1 MKIMIF
7 QTTSQRPAPWARH
20 LYPGVRPLVR
30 ARRPTLLITA
40 LAATVALGGC
50 GEGGTPRLGPTI
62 TLAEEGAS
70 RPTAAIDPRTGTAYI
85 AWVGTTGGTADVYLT
100 RIEPGSTAAPRPI
113 RVNDI
118 AGDAAPHDQAPAR
131 VALGPDGRVFVA
143 WQNNTHIPGRRFPAS
158 DLRFAHSTDGGHTFH
173 PTITINPDPGD
184 LPGSHTFHDMMV
196 AADGSIIVSWIESG
210 ESSEI
215 RLATS
220 TDGGRSFGPARLVD
234 EGACPCCRTALAIAA
249 DGTAYIAWRKIL
261 DGEIRDIVVARVEN
275 DDTNPGQPRRAHADD
290 WRLDACPHAG
300 PALATDPA
308 DRLHLAWYTG
318 EEGRAGLYYAVTS
331 DRAET
336 FTEPIPILT
345 GAGIPPSQVGIA
357 VDEKGIIGISWED
370 RRPRDQGVRFARL
383 RRDGTVGRALAI
395 PGTAPALAM
404 AGGTTILAWLDGDSL
419 RARFDW

>member
-1 MKIMIF
+1 M
-7 QTTSQRPAPWARH
+7 TTAP
-20 LYPGVRPLVR
+20 
-30 ARRPTLLITA
+30 
-40 LAATVALGGC
+40 
-50 GEGGTPRLGPTI
+50 
-62 TLAEEGAS
+62 
-70 RPTAAIDPRTGTAYI
+70 
-85 AWVGTTGGTADVYLT
+85 
-100 RIEPGSTAAPRPI
+100 
-113 RVNDI
+113 
-118 AGDAAPHDQAPAR
+118 
-131 VALGPDGRVFVA
+131 
-143 WQNNTHIPGRRFPAS
+143 
-158 DLRFAHSTDGGHTFH
+158 
-173 PTITINPDPGD
+173 
-184 LPGSHTFHDMMV
+184 
-196 AADGSIIVSWIESG
+196 DGSIIVSWIESG

-234 EGACPCCRTALAIAA
+234 QGACPCCRTALAITGDGTAYIAWRKILDGEIRDIVVARVENDDTTPDRPRRAHADDWRLDACPHAGPALATDPADRLHLAWYTGGEGRAGLYYAATSDRAETFTQPTPILTGAGIPPSQVGIAVDEKGTIGISWEDRRAGDHGVRFARLRRDGTVGRALATPGTAPALAIAA